1 MKSCF
6 GTIYP
11 DLEKF
16 QFNKE
21 LAGKVFSL
29 RINTVG
35 PFHRERRLGINT
47 AEWEQCQG
55 CELFRA
61 ASTCRTPNSQC
72 KGQWLPSKA
81 IPGSRSIPG
90 PCTLREHEHQSP
102 RVRSTQSYN
111 ASVASTSELAGPAG
125 VHRDPPRDSTSE
137 PARAW

>member
-35 PFHRERRLGINT
+35 PFHRERRLEINT
-47 AEWEQCQG
+47 TEWEECQG
-55 CELFRA
+55 CELFRSCFDLSNAKLAMQRAMA
-61 ASTCRTPNSQC
+61 A
-72 KGQWLPSKA
+72 
-81 IPGSRSIPG
+81 I
-90 PCTLREHEHQSP
+90 
-102 RVRSTQSYN
+102 
-111 ASVASTSELAGPAG
+111 
-125 VHRDPPRDSTSE
+125 
-137 PARAW
+137 